1 MVVWLHKTRRCKI
14 YCTLSQAKGMTGR
27 TAEVRAVWVD
37 LVDLEV
43 GERRHLLGEPVLVF
57 GLGKQLHHF
66 IDGTA
71 RDHLL

>member
-1 MVVWLHKTRRCKI
+1 
-14 YCTLSQAKGMTGR
+14 MTGR
-27 TAEVRAVWVD
+27 RAEVSAVWAD

-71 RDHLL
+71 RDHLLKGWDQRKWDVEYRQ